1 MAYEFKKVVC
11 KADDYPGQYQIGPL
25 ERGDKFVYVV
35 KPDDPECK
43 PGDPFQLGNHLF
55 FAWQIVYKPR
65 KWWQFWKRKRPM
77 EYIPSYDGEVNH
89 ND

>member
-1 MAYEFKKVVC
+1 MTYEFKKVVC

-43 PGDPFQLGNHLF
+43 PGDLFQL
-55 FAWQIVYKPR
+55 
-65 KWWQFWKRKRPM
+65 WWQFWKRKRPM
-77 EYIPSYDGEVNH
+77 EDILSYDGEVNH